1 MSYFNQMKRMY
12 PYLSLVMLTLLLAGC
27 LKPDPLDTDILSDVT
42 LIDILETGA
51 YARDVYV
58 ADGNIFVAASQTGN
72 QIWQEQADGS
82 MAKTFEHKFSGNPAL
97 RSIVEPETRLMF
109 TFDRSQGFYK
119 KLAPDFN
126 GFDSVYIEHKTWI
139 ETSESG
145 LFGSGSN
152 EDFAVRKMND
162 SLVALYV
169 IDRTSNDGL
178 KQYYFNRYYR
188 APDFLY
194 SGSYYYWE
202 LSNVGTS
209 TGGINLGL
217 DLRDTLM
224 AISHDELGVGLYRL
238 DGVELDTLGTLDTR
252 GEALE
257 VKFYENYLLSANN
270 WAGMGIYSLGAGDS
284 SLMHLA
290 DIEVGGWVKQI
301 SIWEDMAVLSC
312 GENGIFI
319 VDLSDPEHP
328 VVDRPIDAGYTYRTF
343 VEDDIIY
350 AATREGVKRYRISSR

>member
-1 MSYFNQMKRMY
+1 MKRLFLS
-12 PYLSLVMLTLLLAGC
+12 PAGFILILSLVSC
-27 LKPDPLDTDILSDVT
+27 LKPDAIESSFVSDVY
-42 LIDILETGA
+42 LVDILETGA

-58 ADGNIFVAASQTGN
+58 ADETIFVAASQIGN
-72 QIWQEQADGS
+72 QIWQEQTDGS
-82 MAKTFEHKFSGNPAL
+82 VNKTLEHKFSGNPAL
-97 RSIVEPETRLMF
+97 RMIVEPETGLMF
-109 TFDRSQGFYK
+109 TFDRAQGFYK
-119 KLAPDFN
+119 KLSADMA
-126 GFDSVYIEHKTWI
+126 GFDSVYINHKVWI

-152 EDFAVRKMND
+152 EDFAVRKLND

-178 KQYYFNRYYR
+178 KQYYFNRYFR
-188 APDFLY
+188 APDFVY

-238 DGVELDTLGTLDTR
+238 DGVDLDTLGVIDTQ

-257 VKFYENYLLSANN
+257 VKFYDNYVLCANN
-270 WAGMGIYSLGAGDS
+270 WAGLGIYSLGTGDS
-284 SLMHLA
+284 SLTHLA

-301 SIWEDMAVLSC
+301 SVWNDIAVLSC
-312 GENGIFI
+312 GENGIFL

-328 VVDRPIDAGYTYRTF
+328 QVDQSIEAGYTYRTH
-343 VEDDIIY
+343 VAGDIIY
-350 AATREGVKRYRISSR
+350 AATREGVKRYHIESR

>member
-1 MSYFNQMKRMY
+1 MKRIF
-12 PYLSLVMLTLLLAGC
+12 LSTPAFLLIIALTAC
-27 LKPDPLDTDILSDVT
+27 LKPDAIDNTFSSDVY
-42 LIDILETGA
+42 LMDILETGA

-58 ADGNIFVAASQTGN
+58 ADGTVFVAASQLGN
-72 QIWQEQADGS
+72 QIWQEQSDGS
-82 MAKTFEHKFSGNPAL
+82 MAKTFEHKFSGDPAL
-97 RSIVEPETRLMF
+97 RMIVEPETRLMF
-109 TFDRSQGFYK
+109 TFDRAQGFYK
-119 KLAPDFN
+119 KLAPDLD
-126 GFDSVYIEHKTWI
+126 GFDSVYIQHKAWI

-152 EDFAVRKMND
+152 EDFAVRKLND

-194 SGSYYYWE
+194 SGSYYFWE

-217 DLRDTLM
+217 DLRGTLLG
-224 AISHDELGVGLYRL
+224 ISHDELGVGLYRL
-238 DGVELDTLGTLDTR
+238 DGVDLDTLGVVDTP

-257 VKFYENYLLSANN
+257 VKFYDNYLLSANN
-270 WAGMGIYSLGAGDS
+270 WAGMGIFSLGTGDS
-284 SLMHLA
+284 SLTHIA
-290 DIEVGGWVKQI
+290 DVEVGGWVKQI
-301 SIWEDMAVLSC
+301 SIWNDMAVLSC
-312 GENGIFI
+312 GENGIFL

-328 VVDRPIDAGYTYRTF
+328 QVDQPIDAGYTYRTD
-343 VEDDIIY
+343 VAGDIIY
-350 AATREGVKRYRISSR
+350 AATREGVKRYHIGSR

>member
-1 MSYFNQMKRMY
+1 MKRIFQSTA
-12 PYLSLVMLTLLLAGC
+12 LFILTLLLVSC
-27 LKPDPLDTDILSDVT
+27 LKPDAIVDDYASSVYLMDV
-42 LIDILETGA
+42 LETGA

-58 ADGNIFVAASQTGN
+58 LDGNIFVAASQSGN
-72 QIWQEQADGS
+72 QIWQEQPDGTV
-82 MAKTFEHKFSGNPAL
+82 AKTFEYKFSGNPAL
-97 RSIVEPETRLMF
+97 RSIVEPDTRLMF
-109 TFDRSQGFYK
+109 TFDRAQGFYK
-119 KLAPDFN
+119 KLSPDYAA
-126 GFDSVYIEHKTWI
+126 FDSVYIYHDVWI
-139 ETSESG
+139 STSESG

-178 KQYYFNRYYR
+178 KQYYFNRHFR

-238 DGVELDTLGTLDTR
+238 DGVELDTLGIIDTP

-257 VKFYENYLLSANN
+257 VKFYNDYLLSANN
-270 WAGMGIYSLGAGDS
+270 WAGMGIFSLGAGDS
-284 SLMHLA
+284 SLTHVA
-290 DIEVGGWVKQI
+290 DVEVDGWVKQI
-301 SIWEDMAVLSC
+301 SIWQDIAVLSC
-312 GENGIFI
+312 GENGIFL
-319 VDLSDPEHP
+319 VDLSDPENP
-328 VVDRPIDAGYTYRTF
+328 KVDQPIDAGYTYRTD
-343 VEDDIIY
+343 VAGDIIY
-350 AATREGVKRYRISSR
+350 AATREGVKRYHIESR

>member
-1 MSYFNQMKRMY
+1 MSYVTPMKRMI
-12 PYLSLVMLTLLLAGC
+12 PSASLLLLTLVLSSC
-27 LKPDPLDTDILSDVT
+27 LKPDPIESAFASDVY
-42 LIDILETGA
+42 LMDVMQTGA

-58 ADGNIFVAASQTGN
+58 ADGSVFVAASQSGN
-72 QIWQEQADGS
+72 QIWQESTEGS
-82 MAKTFEHKFSGNPAL
+82 MVKTFEHKFSGNPAL
-97 RSIVEPETRLMF
+97 RMIVEPETRLMF
-109 TFDRSQGFYK
+109 TFDRAQGFYK
-119 KLAPDFN
+119 KLSADMSD
-126 GFDSVYIEHKTWI
+126 FDSVYTQHSIWI

-152 EDFAVRKMND
+152 EDFEVRKLND

-178 KQYYFNRYYR
+178 KQYYFNRYFR
-188 APDFLY
+188 EPDIFY

-217 DLRDTLM
+217 DLRDSLL
-224 AISHDELGVGLYRL
+224 AISHDELGVGLYQL
-238 DGVELDTLGTLDTR
+238 DGVDIDTLAVVDTQ

-257 VKFYENYLLSANN
+257 VKFYDNYLLSANN
-270 WAGMGIYSLGAGDS
+270 WAGMGIFSLGAGAHG
-284 SLMHLA
+284 LTHLA

-301 SIWEDMAVLSC
+301 SIWNDIAVLSC
-312 GENGIFI
+312 GENGIFL

-328 VVDRPIDAGYTYRTF
+328 RVDQPIDAGYTYRTY
-343 VEDDIIY
+343 VADDIIY
-350 AATREGVKRYRISSR
+350 AATREGVKRYHIESR

>member
-1 MSYFNQMKRMY
+1 MSYVKHMKRII
-12 PYLSLVMLTLLLAGC
+12 LSASVLILILLLTAC
-27 LKPDPLDTDILSDVT
+27 LKPDPIDTAFASDVY
-42 LIDILETGA
+42 LMDVLETGA

-58 ADGNIFVAASQTGN
+58 VDETIFVAASQIGN
-72 QIWQEQADGS
+72 QIWQEQSDGTVE
-82 MAKTFEHKFSGNPAL
+82 KIFEHKFSGNPAL
-97 RSIVEPETRLMF
+97 RAIVEPETRLMF
-109 TFDRSQGFYK
+109 TFDRTQGFYK
-119 KLAPDFN
+119 KLSPAWD
-126 GFDSVYIEHKTWI
+126 GFDSVYIHHKTWI

-188 APDFLY
+188 AADFLY
-194 SGSYYYWE
+194 EGSYYYWE
-202 LSNVGTS
+202 LTNVGSS

-238 DGVELDTLGTLDTR
+238 DGVELDTLGVVNTP

-257 VKFYENYLLSANN
+257 VKFYDNYLLSANN
-270 WAGMGIYSLGAGDS
+270 WAGMEIFSIGAGDS
-284 SLMHLA
+284 SLIHLA

-301 SIWEDMAVLSC
+301 SIWNDIAVLSC
-312 GENGIFI
+312 GENGIFL
-319 VDLSDPEHP
+319 VDLSDPENP
-328 VVDRPIDAGYTYRTF
+328 QVDQPIDAGYTYRTH
-343 VEDDIIY
+343 VAGDIIY
-350 AATREGVKRYRISSR
+350 AATREGVKRYHIESR

>member
-1 MSYFNQMKRMY
+1 MKRLF
-12 PYLSLVMLTLLLAGC
+12 LSTFVIAMALILSAC
-27 LKPDPLDTDILSDVT
+27 LKPDAIEDSSVSDVY
-42 LIDILETGA
+42 LIDVLETGA

-58 ADGNIFVAASQTGN
+58 SGGAVFVAASQIGN
-72 QIWQEQADGS
+72 QIWQEAADGT
-82 MAKTFEHKFSGNPAL
+82 MEKTLEHKFSGNPAL
-97 RSIVEPETRLMF
+97 RSIVEPDSRLMF
-109 TFDRSQGFYK
+109 TFDKSQGFYK
-119 KLAPDFN
+119 KLSPEFD
-126 GFDSVYIEHKTWI
+126 GFDSVYINHKTWI

-194 SGSYYYWE
+194 DGAYHYWE

-217 DLRDTLM
+217 DMRDTLL

-238 DGVELDTLGTLDTR
+238 DGVELDTLGVVDTK
-252 GEALE
+252 GETLE
-257 VKFYENYLLSANN
+257 VKFYDNYLLTANN
-270 WAGMGIYSLGAGDS
+270 WAGMGIFAIGAGDN
-284 SLMHLA
+284 SLTHLL
-290 DIEVGGWVKQI
+290 K
-301 SIWEDMAVLSC
+301 
-312 GENGIFI
+312 
-319 VDLSDPEHP
+319 
-328 VVDRPIDAGYTYRTF
+328 
-343 VEDDIIY
+343 
-350 AATREGVKRYRISSR
+350 